1 MKIAQWLM
9 VILMIIGGVGSGI
22 HLFVFDGIKNPTYM
36 LTVFSVIIGI
46 GLLGNLIICLLRL
59 SKRPKE
65 KENSK

>member
-36 LTVFSVIIGI
+36 LTVFSVMIGI
-46 GLLGNLIICLLRL
+46 GLIGNLIICLLRL
-59 SKRPKE
+59 AKKPEE
-65 KENSK
+65 KDK

>member
-36 LTVFSVIIGI
+36 LTVFSVMIGI
-46 GLLGNLIICLLRL
+46 GLIGNLIICLLRL
-59 SKRPKE
+59 AKKSEE
-65 KENSK
+65 KDK

>member
-22 HLFVFDGIKNPTYM
+22 HLCVFDGIKNPTYM
-36 LTVFSVIIGI
+36 LTVFSVMIGI

-59 SKRPKE
+59 SKKSEE
-65 KENSK
+65 KDK

>member
-36 LTVFSVIIGI
+36 LTVFSVMIGI
-46 GLLGNLIICLLRL
+46 GLIGNLIICLLRL
-59 SKRPKE
+59 AKKTEE
-65 KENSK
+65 KDK

>member
-22 HLFVFDGIKNPTYM
+22 CLFALDGIKNPNHM
-36 LTVFSVIIGI
+36 LTAFSVMIGI
-46 GLLGNLIICLLRL
+46 GLLGNLIICLIRL

-65 KENSK
+65 KEKE

>member
-36 LTVFSVIIGI
+36 LTVFSVMIGI
-46 GLLGNLIICLLRL
+46 GLIGNLIICLLRL
-59 SKRPKE
+59 AKKSETK
-65 KENSK
+65 

>member
-22 HLFVFDGIKNPTYM
+22 HLFAFDGIKNPTHM
-36 LTVFSVIIGI
+36 LTVFSVMIGI
-46 GLLGNLIICLLRL
+46 GLLGNLIICLIRL

-65 KENSK
+65 KENE